1 MIKENHKQTF
11 VSLLGLEKAKAEV
24 VRFEKEIQSELQYFQ
39 GDTSYLK
46 SLIRLWFIVRIEK
59 RIIMRL
65 YDLES
70 PEQIQY
76 LSLDQLK
83 ELCDDIR

>member
-1 MIKENHKQTF
+1 MAIDLGIQFQIQDDILDQTQSSQALGKSTSDQENHKQTF

-46 SLIRLWFIVRIEK
+46 SLIRFMVYRT
-59 RIIMRL
+59 
-65 YDLES
+65 Y
-70 PEQIQY
+70 
-76 LSLDQLK
+76 
-83 ELCDDIR
+83 

>member
-1 MIKENHKQTF
+1 MSDQENHKQTF

-46 SLIRLWFIVRIEK
+46 SLIRFMVYRT
-59 RIIMRL
+59 
-65 YDLES
+65 Y
-70 PEQIQY
+70 
-76 LSLDQLK
+76 
-83 ELCDDIR
+83 